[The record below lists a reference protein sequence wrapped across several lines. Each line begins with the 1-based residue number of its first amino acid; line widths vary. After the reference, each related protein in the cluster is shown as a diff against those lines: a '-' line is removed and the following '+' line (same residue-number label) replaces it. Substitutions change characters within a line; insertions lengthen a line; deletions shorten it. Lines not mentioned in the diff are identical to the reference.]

1 MSEIISVPIGAIDAN
16 PFRLT
21 SEYPYV
27 ERKIESLKRCFDEVG
42 LWEGALQ
49 ASIGVRHV

>member
-1 MSEIISVPIGAIDAN
+1 MSEIISAPIGTIDAN
-16 PFRLT
+16 PFQLT

-42 LWEGALQ
+42 LREGAPQ
-49 ASIGVRHV
+49 ASIGVRHA

>member
-1 MSEIISVPIGAIDAN
+1 MSEILRVPIGATDAN

-21 SEYPYV
+21 SQYPYV

-42 LWEGALQ
+42 LREGALQ

>member
-1 MSEIISVPIGAIDAN
+1 MSEIISVAIGAIDAN

-21 SEYPYV
+21 SEYPFV

-42 LWEGALQ
+42 MWEGALQ
-49 ASIGVRHV
+49 ASIGVRHA

>member
-1 MSEIISVPIGAIDAN
+1 MSEIIRVPIGATDAN

-21 SEYPYV
+21 SQYPYV

-42 LWEGALQ
+42 LREGALQ
-49 ASIGVRHV
+49 ASIGVRHA

>member
-1 MSEIISVPIGAIDAN
+1 MSAFVSVPIGAIDAN

-42 LWEGALQ
+42 LWKGALQ
-49 ASIGVRHV
+49 ALIGVRHP